1 MKYSRRCFLKMTA
14 ASWPL
19 ALAGGAVFAD
29 GGGSKG
35 VRLGVQTYSF
45 RDMLNT
51 PGDNTEKM
59 IAAMKQLGLTE
70 CEMFEP
76 MLQPPELSADAPWR
90 MVAGKPT
97 QASLYGGKKE
107 HGGPTAAELA
117 NRDAIRRWRLGPGL
131 DDVKAAGEKF
141 RRAGI
146 RITAFNFSLR
156 DWDTDAEV
164 ERGMRMTRAMDT
176 DIMSASTTLSMAK
189 RCVPLF
195 DKHQIVLSLHGHSNA
210 ADPNHFAAPDS
221 FAKAMAMSRLYR
233 VNLDIGHFF
242 ATGFDPVAYIRENHE
257 RITHLHIKDR
267 KKDGGP
273 NMPFGEGDTP
283 IEPVMKLLQSQRYPI
298 PAHIEY
304 EYAGREDSVAEV
316 AKCLRYLKSTLA

>member
-1 MKYSRRCFLKMTA
+1 MKCSRRSFLELTA
-14 ASWPL
+14 ATWPL
-19 ALAGGAVFAD
+19 ALVGGAAFAN
-29 GGGSKG
+29 GASG

-51 PGDNTEKM
+51 PGDTTEKM
-59 IAAMKQLGLTE
+59 IVAMKQLGLTE

-76 MLQPPELSADAPWR
+76 MLQPPALSADAPWR
-90 MVAGKPT
+90 MVGGKPT

-107 HGGPTAAELA
+107 QGGPTAAELA
-117 NRDAIRRWRLGPGL
+117 NREAIRRWRLGRGL
-131 DDVKAAGEKF
+131 DEVKQAGEKF

-156 DWDTDAEV
+156 DWDTEQEV
-164 ERGMRMTRAMDT
+164 ERGVQMTRAMGT
-176 DIMSASTTLSMAK
+176 DILSASTTLSMAK

-195 DKHQIVLSLHGHSNA
+195 DKHQLILSLHGHSNA

-221 FAKAMAMSRLYR
+221 FAKAMAMSKHYR

-242 ATGFDPVAYIRENHE
+242 ATGFDPVAYIRENHQ

-283 IEPVMKLLQSQRYPI
+283 IGPVMQLLKTEGYPI
-298 PAHIEY
+298 SAHIEY

-316 AKCLRYLKSTLA
+316 AKCLRYIKSTLA

>member
-1 MKYSRRCFLKMTA
+1 MTCSRRSFLKMTA
-14 ASWPL
+14 ASLPL
-19 ALAGGAVFAD
+19 AFADSAVFAD
-29 GGGSKG
+29 TAGPTG

-51 PGDNTEKM
+51 PGSTTEKM
-59 IAAMKQLGLTE
+59 IAAIKQLGLTE

-90 MVAGKPT
+90 MVGNKPT

-107 HGGPTAAELA
+107 QGGPTAAELA
-117 NRDAIRRWRLGPGL
+117 NRQAIRRWRLGPGL
-131 DDVKAAGEKF
+131 DEVKAAGEKF
-141 RRAGI
+141 RSAGI
-146 RITAFNFSLR
+146 RVTAFNFSLR
-156 DWDTDAEV
+156 DWDTDEEV
-164 ERGMRMTRAMDT
+164 ERGMQMTRAMDT
-176 DIMSASTTLSMAK
+176 DILSASTTLSMAK

-195 DKHQIVLSLHGHSNA
+195 EKHQITLSLHGHSNA
-210 ADPNHFAAPDS
+210 ADPNHFASPDS
-221 FAKAMAMSRLYR
+221 FAKALAMSRSYEA
-233 VNLDIGHFF
+233 NLDIGHFF

-267 KKDGGP
+267 KKNGGP

-283 IEPVMKLLQSQRYPI
+283 IRPVMQLLKAEGYPI

-316 AKCLRYLKSTLA
+316 AKCLRYLRSALA